1 MASNK
6 QIQDAINA
14 CVAQTQLF
22 AQAQTGIGFIG
33 TGITSNNIISNTTSI
48 TGSTATTLNSYSY
61 KKEETTVKS
70 NSILDRV
77 ETAGKTVVDKQ
88 AVMAKTALTLE
99 AARILNNQLV
109 AIASKK
115 LPLMVRGYADTAIGK
130 AVIAN
135 AFFMGMEMALPNVG
149 DNDVRKQVAR
159 AAVVGAYQEFVQ
171 SFDVEGVFNDLFTT
185 PALKKM
191 TDRLSAED

>member
-14 CVAQTQLF
+14 CVAQSSLF
-22 AQAQTGIGFIG
+22 AAAHAGIISDSGMTDATI
-33 TGITSNNIISNTTSI
+33 SYSNTT
-48 TGSTATTLNSYSY
+48 APLNSYSY

-77 ETAGKTVVDKQ
+77 ETAGKTVVGKQ
-88 AVMAKTALTLE
+88 TVMAKTALTLE

-109 AIASKK
+109 SVAAKK
-115 LPLMVRGYADTAIGK
+115 LPLMVRGYADTPIGK

-135 AFFMGMEMALPNVG
+135 AFFMSMEMALPNVN

-159 AAVVGAYQEFVQ
+159 AAVVGAYQELVQ
-171 SFDVEGVFNDLFTT
+171 SFDVEGVFNDLFNT

-191 TDRLSAED
+191 TDRISAED